1 MERVEKVDE
10 AVGPAPEA
18 AQEPKPEART
28 NRRGRRSRQEILDAA
43 SRVMSLRGY
52 AGTSMS
58 ALAKETGLPKSAFYH
73 HFESKAGL
81 LSAVMAQ
88 GAQGFFGAMREAHS
102 NPPEGG
108 TPRERLGWYLQGTG
122 KALEHQEE
130 FLRLLLVLV
139 MSHEAAEAPEALQ
152 TVITVR
158 DEGRAYMRHMIHSSF
173 LSAGEDTANRV
184 ADALAHFGMAGF
196 DGAFVSLQSK
206 DGKAIS
212 EWMEQLADAL
222 VALGEGLIAGGAGG
236 AGGTGGDGSEDGPAR
251 DRSPEAA

>member
-1 MERVEKVDE
+1 
-10 AVGPAPEA
+10 
-18 AQEPKPEART
+18 
-28 NRRGRRSRQEILDAA
+28 
-43 SRVMSLRGY
+43 
-52 AGTSMS
+52 MS

-88 GAQGFFGAMREAHS
+88 GAQGFFGAMREAHR

-108 TPRERLGWYLQGTG
+108 TPRERLGWYLRGTG
-122 KALEHQEE
+122 EALEHQEE
-130 FLRLLLVLV
+130 LLRLLVLV
-139 MSHEAAEAPEALQ
+139 MSREAAEAPEALR

-173 LSAGEDTANRV
+173 LSAGEDTASRV

-206 DGKAIS
+206 DGKAIP
-212 EWMEQLADAL
+212 EWMDQLADAL
-222 VALGEGLIAGGAGG
+222 AALGEGLIARD
-236 AGGTGGDGSEDGPAR
+236 AGGTGGTRGLRQLPCPASPSARIPTGRHRHAPGLSTRKTSTPGGPSSRARQRSRYPRILGSSSVR
-251 DRSPEAA
+251 I